1 MVCGYG
7 SIKTRRIGEKY
18 YIVPWRGRK
27 RKRTDKMAVYSLAE
41 KQSVILTG
49 IKRDLYCTI
58 LLLQTFGNLVQAN
71 GKMIKVIKIIFKG
84 RELIYMRYSMIFIWK
99 TLLVL
104 MRISF
109 FFFLLTKKIFNFN
122 SIKVFSTVM
131 ILYIFFSLFIL
142 FFFFIMN
149 FMILSR
155 RDALAWFIKT
165 RMQFVS
171 YPPLKTVIT
180 VFNDNTTP
188 LLSFLIFTH
197 CLSQKT
203 EENDIVMAVMG
214 LSINR

>member
-1 MVCGYG
+1 
-7 SIKTRRIGEKY
+7 
-18 YIVPWRGRK
+18 
-27 RKRTDKMAVYSLAE
+27 
-41 KQSVILTG
+41 
-49 IKRDLYCTI
+49 
-58 LLLQTFGNLVQAN
+58 
-71 GKMIKVIKIIFKG
+71 
-84 RELIYMRYSMIFIWK
+84 
-99 TLLVL
+99 

-171 YPPLKTVIT
+171 STKDRHYGI
-180 VFNDNTTP
+180 
-188 LLSFLIFTH
+188 
-197 CLSQKT
+197 
-203 EENDIVMAVMG
+203 
-214 LSINR
+214 

>member
-27 RKRTDKMAVYSLAE
+27 RKRTDKTAVYSLAE

-155 RDALAWFIKT
+155 RDALA
-165 RMQFVS
+165 
-171 YPPLKTVIT
+171 
-180 VFNDNTTP
+180 
-188 LLSFLIFTH
+188 
-197 CLSQKT
+197 
-203 EENDIVMAVMG
+203 
-214 LSINR
+214 